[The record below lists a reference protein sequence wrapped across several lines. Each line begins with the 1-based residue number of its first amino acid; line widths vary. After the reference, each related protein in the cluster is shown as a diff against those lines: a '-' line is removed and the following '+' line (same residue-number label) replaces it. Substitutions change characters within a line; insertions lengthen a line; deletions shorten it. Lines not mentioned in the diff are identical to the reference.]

1 MIFRCRIEDSLVRRT
16 TYEFALAAQISD
28 VVGDLV
34 LAGVDASLGMF

>member
-1 MIFRCRIEDSLVRRT
+1 MVRRT

-34 LAGVDASLGMF
+34 LVGVDASLNMFQRGNEDKNFG